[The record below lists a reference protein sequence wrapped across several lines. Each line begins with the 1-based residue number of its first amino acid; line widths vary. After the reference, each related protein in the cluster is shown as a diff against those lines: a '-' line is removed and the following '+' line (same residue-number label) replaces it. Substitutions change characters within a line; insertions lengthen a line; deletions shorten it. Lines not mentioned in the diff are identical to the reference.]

1 MNTGSNNMEV
11 RKVNMNRVFR
21 YICQK
26 ERVSKPEIA
35 TALGISVPTVLQ
47 LVNKLEEENLVFGV
61 GECDSKGGRKAKAVG
76 PNLCAAYAIGLD
88 ITKNHIGFVYTN
100 LSKQV
105 LEHIRIYKSFTDTEE
120 YFKEVADTLKEFI
133 KEQHIPEDKI
143 VGVGISI
150 PGIVDGDNNRIEQSH
165 VLNLHNFSCE
175 RFKKYIPYPTIL
187 INDANAAGRAEI
199 DSERSRN
206 NIVYL
211 SLSNSV
217 GGSVIMERIYNGNN
231 WRSGE
236 FGHMIVDADG
246 GTCYCGKKGCF
257 DVCCSALRLAELA
270 DGKLEKFFEGLEE
283 GNEEYK
289 QAWEKYLSYLAV
301 MVENLH
307 MAFDCDII
315 LGGYVGSFMGPYI
328 RGFQERIA
336 GNNIFGDAGTYV
348 KPCKYQFEEA
358 ALGAALFYIE
368 KYMKKI

>member
-1 MNTGSNNMEV
+1 MNVSSNNIEV
-11 RKVNMNRVFR
+11 RKANKNRIFR

-26 ERVSKPEIA
+26 ERISKPEIA
-35 TALGISVPTVLQ
+35 AALGFSVPTVLQ
-47 LVNKLEEENLVFGV
+47 LVNKLEEENLVFEV

-76 PNLCAAYAIGLD
+76 PNWDAAFAIGLD
-88 ITKNHIGFVYTN
+88 ITKNHIGIVYTN

-105 LEHIRIYKSFTDTEE
+105 LEHVRIYKTFTDTEE
-120 YFKEVADTLKEFI
+120 YFKEVTDTLKNFI
-133 KEQHIPEDKI
+133 KEHHIPEDKI

-165 VLNLHNFSCE
+165 VLNLHNVSCE
-175 RFKKYIPYPTIL
+175 RFGKYIPYPSIL
-187 INDANAAGRAEI
+187 INDANAAGRTEI
-199 DSERSRN
+199 DSERRKN

-217 GGSVIMERIYNGNN
+217 GGSVIMEKIYNGNN

-236 FGHMIVDADG
+236 FGHMILDVNG

-257 DVCCSALRLAELA
+257 DVCCSALRLADMA
-270 DGKLEKFFEGLEE
+270 DGKLEKFFEGLKE

-289 QAWEKYLSYLAV
+289 RVWERYLSYLAI

-315 LGGYVGSFMGPYI
+315 LGGYVGSFMEPYMKE
-328 RGFQERIA
+328 FQVRIA
-336 GNNIFGDAGTYV
+336 KSNIFGDTGKYV
-348 KPCKYQFEEA
+348 KLCKYQYEAA
-358 ALGAALFYIE
+358 ALGAALFFIE
-368 KYMKKI
+368 KYMKVI